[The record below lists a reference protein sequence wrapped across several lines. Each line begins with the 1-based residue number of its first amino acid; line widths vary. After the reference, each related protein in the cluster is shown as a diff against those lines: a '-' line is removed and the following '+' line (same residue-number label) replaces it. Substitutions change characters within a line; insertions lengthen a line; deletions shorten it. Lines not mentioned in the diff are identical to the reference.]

1 MGLESWCLS
10 ESLSIGVHMVIE
22 DREAIDTMELKGVLC
37 FDQESGQTRM
47 QNRLGISCRDRRR
60 NP

>member
-1 MGLESWCLS
+1 MGLGSRYLS

-22 DREAIDTMELKGVLC
+22 DRELIDTMELKGMLC
-37 FDQESGQTRM
+37 FDQELGHIRM
-47 QNRLGISCRDRRR
+47 LNRLGTSCRDCGR